1 MKTSPSSATRNCAVC
16 SACELEGVRK
26 SVCRKPRPAARPL
39 RSTTR
44 EIVSQRDMKPDSP
57 KEYWR
62 GVAADFGSADA
73 IGFAPVLHP
82 TAPFW
87 FNEQIDQLQF
97 RAVLR
102 ALGVAQIVSGAKV
115 LDVGCG
121 TGRWVRRFQALGLK
135 PTGLDATPEM
145 LRLASRRLSNAS
157 LLSAE
162 AHRLPLADQSF
173 DCVTDIT
180 VVQHISPELQP
191 MAIAEM
197 LRVLRPGG
205 SLVLMELIRGH
216 DSHIFPRKPEDW
228 IRQATNQG
236 ARLID
241 WFGQEYLILDRTFVR
256 LALALLGLT
265 RGADAGAA
273 LTTPGS
279 TVRSP
284 SLARHIFWGIRRVT
298 VPVSVRA
305 EPIAAKFC
313 SSGFATHGVFVFRK

>member
-1 MKTSPSSATRNCAVC
+1 MKTY
-16 SACELEGVRK
+16 
-26 SVCRKPRPAARPL
+26 
-39 RSTTR
+39 
-44 EIVSQRDMKPDSP
+44 SP

-97 RAVLR
+97 RAVQR
-102 ALGVAQIVSGAKV
+102 ALGIAQIASGATV

-121 TGRWVRRFQALGLK
+121 TGRWVRRFRELGLK
-135 PTGLDATPEM
+135 ATGLDATPEM
-145 LRLASRRLSNAS
+145 LRLASQQGTKAC

-162 AHRLPLADQSF
+162 AHRLPLADQTF
-173 DCVTDIT
+173 DFVTDIT

-191 MAIAEM
+191 VAIAEM

-205 SLVLMELIRGH
+205 SLVLMELIRGRGT
-216 DSHIFPRKPEDW
+216 HIFPRKPEDW
-228 IRQATNQG
+228 IRQATNRG

-241 WFGQEYLILDRTFVR
+241 WFGQEYLILDRAFVGLAR
-256 LALALLGLT
+256 ALLALT
-265 RGADAGAA
+265 RNADAGA
-273 LTTPGS
+273 TPTIPGS
-279 TVRSP
+279 AIGRP
-284 SLARHIFWGIRRVT
+284 SLARHFFWGIRRIT
-298 VPVSVRA
+298 VPVSARVD
-305 EPIAAKFC
+305 PIAAKFC